1 MNKILPTW
9 RNRRIGEATLARK
22 LDRFIMKGTMFQ
34 QLHLYKQWV
43 GSGGISD
50 HYPIYLELSGP
61 TKKPKAPFK
70 FNHGWLQDPSYI
82 KPVKEY
88 WTQNPID
95 QADSLSK
102 GFCMNLSQL
111 KHMGLGFITTA
122 DKVHLVELETKK
134 QKILREREETI
145 RLRSRA
151 TWLKAGDEN
160 TRFFHN
166 YAKGR
171 KVKNTIWSLPTPDG
185 DVADTYPKLSQ
196 MGSSH
201 FRNLYK
207 QRQGTSIA
215 EIINIAGHFPI
226 FVNEDEA
233 DHLFDPVSPEELE
246 ITIKWFKKDRSP
258 GPDGWK
264 IEFYIAFYDLI
275 SNDLLRVIEECRVTG
290 TMYNAINSTF
300 IALIPKSDSPSS
312 FDDYRPISLCNV
324 LYNIIS
330 KIIAN
335 RIRPILSRHIAPHQ
349 FAFLEHRQI
358 HEAVGAAQ
366 EALHSIWTK
375 HLKEIILKIDLA
387 KAFDRVSWIYLKMIL
402 IHLGFP
408 QNFISWIMACITTPT
423 FSVLINGSTS
433 QFFHLERGLRQGFPL
448 SPLLFLIV
456 MDALSRL
463 IDSTKRNGDFNDLR
477 ITDECSLTHLLFVD
491 DVMIFLDGSIRDSR
505 TSIHESLLAQQCFP
519 YSIHP
524 LDHGL
529 KYLGFRLKPVSSKI
543 TEWIWL
549 VAKLEKLLNIWSHR
563 YLSREGRLV
572 LVKVVL
578 EATPVYW
585 MALAWIPR
593 SILARLQ
600 QICNRYLWN
609 GNQEKRIFAWVGWK
623 NIATPKKWGGWGL
636 KDLPSFAQALAAKMG
651 WTLLTGNNL
660 WTCISYHKYIWPHNI
675 LDWVRLPTWPKTGI
689 YYVWKALLNSL
700 PLIRDNLVWRVN
712 DGSLARIG
720 MDPWPGC
727 GGRHILPDD
736 LIQHLHSQAIRVMVD
751 IADPQK
757 SSIFDQCWKS
767 THQINLPPVWHQ
779 DWMDYITALSE
790 AHIRI
795 KQGPDELMWHLS
807 GNGIYSPKS
816 GYLALISHKILDA
829 ISFWWQ
835 TVWKLTAPP
844 RQKLFFWCILKGVV
858 PTGDYLMHRAVHGP
872 TWCTFCKETSES
884 CIHLF
889 LLCPAISAI
898 WQAISFSI
906 LFTGKWEGHNINR
919 AWESWFHNY
928 KLSKLQSLPAITC
941 RYIWLARNRM
951 IFDDK
956 LPNWPHIISLI
967 TAAYNSLPDPPQTR
981 NISPCD
987 PPAIDHS
994 TPWAFFDGSAQ
1005 QQGCGGGFLLY
1016 NFAEIISLRHL
1027 LHFALGHNCLHI
1039 HIFGDSKII
1048 IDWFNNTKECH
1059 THTLR
1064 NILEEINILKAQFID
1079 ISCQHIYRE
1088 HNSNT
1093 DKLSKEAT
1101 SLPRGEW
1108 LIQEQRG
1115 ADYYQYYHRPYN
1127 DAHYHRAV
1135 SP

>member
-1 MNKILPTW
+1 
-9 RNRRIGEATLARK
+9 
-22 LDRFIMKGTMFQ
+22 MFR

-61 TKKPKAPFK
+61 NKKPKAPFK

-82 KPVKEY
+82 KLVKDY

-95 QADSLSK
+95 WADSLAK

-111 KHMGLGFITTA
+111 KHMSIEWAREKNKQDNTALMHIEAKILSLTDERGLGFITA
-122 DKVHLVELETKK
+122 VDKEHLVELETQK

-151 TWLKAGDEN
+151 TWLKDGDEN

-171 KVKNTIWSLPTPDG
+171 KVKNTIWSLPTPDE
-185 DVADTYPKLSQ
+185 DVADTFPKLSQ

-207 QRQGTSIA
+207 QPQATSIA
-215 EIINIAGHFPI
+215 EIINIAGHFHR
-226 FVNEDEA
+226 FVNKDEA

-246 ITIKWFKKDRSP
+246 STIKWFKKDRSP
-258 GPDGWK
+258 GPDGWT
-264 IEFYIAFYDLI
+264 IEFYIAFYELI
-275 SNDLLRVIEECRVTG
+275 SNDLLRVIEECRETG

-300 IALIPKSDSPSS
+300 IALIPKTDSSSS
-312 FDDYRPISLCNV
+312 FDDYHPISLCNV
-324 LYNIIS
+324 IYKIIS

-358 HEAVGAAQ
+358 HEVVGVAQ

-387 KAFDRVSWIYLKMIL
+387 KAFDRVSWLYLKMIL

-423 FSVLINGSTS
+423 FSVLINGSAS
-433 QFFHLERGLRQGFPL
+433 QFFHSKRGLRQGCPL

-463 IDSTKRNGDFNDLR
+463 IDSAKRNGDFSGLR
-477 ITDECSLTHLLFVD
+477 ITNECSLTHLLFVD

-505 TSIHESLLAQQCFP
+505 SFSNIINLFSSATGMLANHSKSYIILSKTSIHESLLAQQCFP

-524 LDHGL
+524 PDHGL
-529 KYLGFRLKPVSSKI
+529 KYLGFRIKPVSSKI
-543 TEWIWL
+543 IDWIWL
-549 VAKLEKLLNIWSHR
+549 VAKLEKRLNIWSHR
-563 YLSREGRLV
+563 YLSRAGRLV
-572 LVKVVL
+572 LVKAVL
-578 EATPVYW
+578 EATP
-585 MALAWIPR
+585 
-593 SILARLQ
+593 
-600 QICNRYLWN
+600 
-609 GNQEKRIFAWVGWK
+609 EKRIFAWIGWK
-623 NIATPKKWGGWGL
+623 KIATPKKWGGWGL

-689 YYVWKALLNSL
+689 SSIWKALLNSL

-736 LIQHLHSQAIRVMVD
+736 LIQHLHSQVIRVLAD
-751 IADPQK
+751 IVDPQN
-757 SSIFDQCWKS
+757 SSIFEQRWKS
-767 THQINLPPVWHQ
+767 AHQINLPPVWHQ
-779 DWMDYITALSE
+779 DWMEYITALSE

-795 KQGPDELMWHLS
+795 KYEPDELMWHLS
-807 GNGIYSPKS
+807 GNGIYTPKS
-816 GYLALISHKILDA
+816 GYLALISHKIPDA
-829 ISFWWQ
+829 ISFWWH

-858 PTGDYLMHRAVHGP
+858 PTGDYLMHRAVHGL
-872 TWCTFCKETSES
+872 TWCTLCKQSSES

-898 WQAISFSI
+898 
-906 LFTGKWEGHNINR
+906 
-919 AWESWFHNY
+919 
-928 KLSKLQSLPAITC
+928 
-941 RYIWLARNRM
+941 
-951 IFDDK
+951 
-956 LPNWPHIISLI
+956 
-967 TAAYNSLPDPPQTR
+967 
-981 NISPCD
+981 
-987 PPAIDHS
+987 
-994 TPWAFFDGSAQ
+994 
-1005 QQGCGGGFLLY
+1005 
-1016 NFAEIISLRHL
+1016 
-1027 LHFALGHNCLHI
+1027 
-1039 HIFGDSKII
+1039 
-1048 IDWFNNTKECH
+1048 
-1059 THTLR
+1059 
-1064 NILEEINILKAQFID
+1064 
-1079 ISCQHIYRE
+1079 
-1088 HNSNT
+1088 
-1093 DKLSKEAT
+1093 
-1101 SLPRGEW
+1101 
-1108 LIQEQRG
+1108 
-1115 ADYYQYYHRPYN
+1115 
-1127 DAHYHRAV
+1127 
-1135 SP
+1135 